1 MEYWLREVVI
11 IYNTIF
17 QLRTTLGNCVWYL
30 VFLYNLM
37 HLKVADIETN
47 LSRVDLFRTYYENR
61 KYGFIVI

>member
-11 IYNTIF
+11 IHNN
-17 QLRTTLGNCVWYL
+17 TLGNGVCYL

-37 HLKVADIETN
+37 HLKVTDIETN
-47 LSRVDLFRTYYENR
+47 LSRVNLFRTYYENR